1 MPIALCR
8 CCFHQLPGWSMLCPL
23 MSKLV
28 RLVNMGVKRDRR
40 WILRGVNWELE
51 CGTLNAVIGPNGSG
65 KSTLA
70 RVLSGQLWP
79 TEGESLYSDG
89 SEVLSATEIRNRARV
104 VQPAAP
110 LDFDPNTP
118 VRKIILTGFFGT
130 LSLYDTPTAAM
141 RRRAARMIGA
151 VGLERVADSPYG
163 LLSTGEK
170 VRTQIARAV
179 AIRPGLLI
187 LDEPTNGLDLLAR
200 EQVLSTIGRLI
211 LHSRQTTTL
220 MITHHVEELPPQT
233 AQVMILAR
241 GRMLCSGIPGEILR
255 AEVLSRAYGVK
266 VEVHHRHGRYYT
278 TVHPQAW
285 AKLI

>member
-1 MPIALCR
+1 
-8 CCFHQLPGWSMLCPL
+8 

-28 RLVNMGVKRDRR
+28 RLVNVGVKRGRR
-40 WILRGVNWELE
+40 WILRGVNWELQ

-70 RVLSGQLWP
+70 RVLSGNLWP
-79 TEGESLYSDG
+79 TEGEALYSEG
-89 SEVLSATEIRNRARV
+89 QGGEALSAAEIRTHARV
-104 VQPAAP
+104 VQPASP

-118 VRKIILTGFFGT
+118 ASQIILTGFFGT

-141 RRRAARMIGA
+141 RRRAVRLIAA

-163 LLSTGEK
+163 QLSTGEK
-170 VRTQIARAV
+170 VRTQIARAM
-179 AIRPGLLI
+179 AIRPPLLI

-211 LHSRQTTTL
+211 RQSRQTTTL

-241 GRMLCSGIPGEILR
+241 GRMLCSGTPAEILR
-255 AEVLSRAYGVK
+255 SQTLSRAYGVK